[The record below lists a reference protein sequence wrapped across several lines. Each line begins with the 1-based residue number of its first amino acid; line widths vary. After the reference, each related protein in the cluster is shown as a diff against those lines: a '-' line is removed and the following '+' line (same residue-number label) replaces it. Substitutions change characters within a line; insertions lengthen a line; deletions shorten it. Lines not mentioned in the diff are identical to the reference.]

1 MKKIFLSFF
10 SVAIGCVGVANA
22 AVYTWSGAAG
32 DNMWGN
38 SQNWDLKNGYY
49 PQSNSDTAIILP
61 GNEVI
66 VWSSTQGYLGDTA
79 SINLGAGNTVR
90 FEANHATV
98 DLDVSSFTL
107 GGGSMFKLFGS
118 NAIGYGKNFTINYG
132 TFTADSHGLF
142 DANMGGGV
150 LWTNGKTVTLTG
162 NFDATGLAGS
172 GSITL
177 YDASQMS
184 HGGGAAVFD
193 VSGISMTKSDNVD
206 VDIVTSGNKVVINY
220 TVAPAVP
227 EPTTATLSLLALAGV
242 MVRRRRR

>member
-22 AVYTWSGAAG
+22 AVYTWNGAAG

-38 SQNWDLKNGYY
+38 SRNWDLNNGYY
-49 PQSNSDTAIILP
+49 PQSNSDTAIIRF

-66 VWSSTQGYLGDTA
+66 VWSSTQQYHGATA
-79 SINLGAGNTVR
+79 SIELGAGNTVR
-90 FEANHATV
+90 FEANNTSIN
-98 DLDVSSFTL
+98 LNVSSFTL

-118 NAIGYGKNFTINYG
+118 NAIGYGKDFTINYG

-150 LWTNGKTVTLTG
+150 LWTNGRTVTLTG
-162 NFDATGLAGS
+162 NFDATGLEGS

-177 YDASQMS
+177 YDASQIT
-184 HGGGAAVFD
+184 HGGGDAVFD

-242 MVRRRRR
+242 MVRRSRR

>member
-1 MKKIFLSFF
+1 
-10 SVAIGCVGVANA
+10 
-22 AVYTWSGAAG
+22 
-32 DNMWGN
+32 MWGN
-38 SQNWDLKNGYY
+38 SRNWDLNNGYY

>member
-1 MKKIFLSFF
+1 MKKIFISFF

-22 AVYTWSGAAG
+22 AVYTWNGAAG

-38 SQNWDLKNGYY
+38 SRNWNLNNGYY
-49 PQSNSDTAIILP
+49 PQSNSDTAIIRP

-66 VWSSTQGYLGDTA
+66 VWSSTQQYLGATA
-79 SINLGAGNTVR
+79 SIELGAGNTVR
-90 FEANHATV
+90 FEANSTAV
-98 DLDVSSFTL
+98 DLNVSSFTL
-107 GGGSMFKLFGS
+107 GGNSMFKLFGS

-150 LWTNGKTVTLTG
+150 LWTNGRTVTLTG
-162 NFDATGLAGS
+162 NFDATGLAAS

-177 YDASQMS
+177 YDASQIT

-193 VSGISMTKSDNVD
+193 VSGISVTKSDNVD
-206 VDIVTSGNKVVINY
+206 VDIETSGNKVVINY

-227 EPTTATLSLLALAGV
+227 EPTPATLSLLALAGV
-242 MVRRRRR
+242 MVRRRRQ